1 MNLENKIIDFEITA
15 NSNNLNKA
23 DLINES
29 FIIWLILVEGF
40 EIEAF
45 DYITL
50 QKIFKRN
57 FQKGLIEY
65 SDDDDFNFIYGWM
78 LTVGEICIDGINNDE
93 MGLKLLY
100 KSYLNNRENL
110 LYKWANRNTLKLS
123 QKEIGNI
130 SNELKQ
136 NFVKYFNYYPII
148 SDYFK
153 DIISS
158 TYAKFS

>member
-1 MNLENKIIDFEITA
+1 MKLENKIIDFEIKA
-15 NSNNLNKA
+15 KSNSLNKA

-136 NFVKYFNYYPII
+136 NFVKYFNYYSII

-153 DIISS
+153 DIIR
-158 TYAKFS
+158 

>member
-1 MNLENKIIDFEITA
+1 MKLENKIIDFEIKA
-15 NSNNLNKA
+15 KSNSLNKA

-40 EIEAF
+40 EIEGF
-45 DYITL
+45 DYSTL
-50 QKIFKRN
+50 RKIFKRN
-57 FQKGLIEY
+57 FQKGLIDHN
-65 SDDDDFNFIYGWM
+65 DDDDFNFIYGWM

-93 MGLKLLY
+93 IGLKLLY
-100 KSYLNNRENL
+100 KSYLINTENV

-136 NFVKYFNYYPII
+136 NFVKYFNYYSII

-153 DIISS
+153 DIIR
-158 TYAKFS
+158 